1 MSKVVTTVSGSVYE
15 VDEADKNVRRLNGKS
30 DPTPRIGKDGDWRG
44 YDSILGPVV
53 NESMIIVWG
62 KNVSLLPG
70 SDGGTP
76 VTMTSPVAS
85 IEEVN

>member
-1 MSKVVTTVSGSVYE
+1 
-15 VDEADKNVRRLNGKS
+15 
-30 DPTPRIGKDGDWRG
+30 
-44 YDSILGPVV
+44 
-53 NESMIIVWG
+53 MIIVWG
-62 KNVSLLPG
+62 KNVSLLLG

>member
-1 MSKVVTTVSGSVYE
+1 MKM
-15 VDEADKNVRRLNGKS
+15 DQNEALKRARIASAKWRKANFNSKS

-62 KNVSLLPG
+62 KNVSLLLG